1 MIGLNILGLGI
12 NMKLKSMLIWA
23 LRRGQTK
30 DFVRQVADVTS
41 RLDKFNAIWRDAFEN
56 VPFYAEWK
64 AKHELPDAIKDI
76 AELSGW
82 PILEKKDLIL
92 NRDKLV
98 RKDIK
103 RYHESVTGGATG
115 EPLHF
120 RTMAGES
127 DTVAMNKWIGWARMG
142 IYPDSRC
149 FVLWG
154 HRHFYG
160 QTFTGN
166 LRFAWR
172 QFKDWMTNNLRAD
185 ATDLSQKALGKDVER
200 LIRFRPEG
208 IISYS
213 ASLLALVR
221 SCKEYGERCRHL
233 GVKAVVCTAGPLTK
247 EERDEIS
254 LFFNAPVGMEYGSME
269 GGIIAYQT
277 PMTDGHY
284 EVFDKTHIIHA
295 VSEPVS
301 GNSQVLVTKLYPCY
315 LPLIR
320 YRIGDYILGENT
332 GVDGTVSKFEEVY
345 GRTGDEVDMGN
356 GIKFHGQSFMTC
368 AEGFDKIIAYQIL
381 VKRKSGQVVFVA
393 QTLSPLSEDERNEI
407 IKRAAHMSGL
417 ARTSITVQEA
427 KELVKAPSGKIRLV
441 VEENEVDE
449 NE

>member
-1 MIGLNILGLGI
+1 MKNLKTRLIG
-12 NMKLKSMLIWA
+12 A
-23 LRRGQTK
+23 LRW
-30 DFVRQVADVTS
+30 RQAKSFIRLESDTTL
-41 RLDKFNAIWRDAFEN
+41 RLDKFNAVWQDAYVH
-56 VPFYAEWK
+56 VPFYSEWK
-64 AKHELPDAIKDI
+64 QQHSLPDRIESLK
-76 AELSGW
+76 ELASW
-82 PILEKKDLIL
+82 PILEKRDLIL

-127 DTVAMNKWIGWARMG
+127 DAVAMNKWIGWARMG
-142 IYPDSRC
+142 IYPDSKC

-185 ATDLSQKALGKDVER
+185 ATDLSQKALRKDVER

-221 SCKEYGERCRHL
+221 SCKEYGERCRSI

-269 GGIIAYQT
+269 GGVMAYQT
-277 PMTDGHY
+277 PMTEDRY

-295 VSEPVS
+295 VPEPVS
-301 GNSQVLVTKLYPCY
+301 GNSQVLVTKLYPSY
-315 LPLIR
+315 LPLI
-320 YRIGDYILGENT
+320 
-332 GVDGTVSKFEEVY
+332 
-345 GRTGDEVDMGN
+345 
-356 GIKFHGQSFMTC
+356 
-368 AEGFDKIIAYQIL
+368 
-381 VKRKSGQVVFVA
+381 
-393 QTLSPLSEDERNEI
+393 
-407 IKRAAHMSGL
+407 
-417 ARTSITVQEA
+417 
-427 KELVKAPSGKIRLV
+427 
-441 VEENEVDE
+441 
-449 NE
+449 